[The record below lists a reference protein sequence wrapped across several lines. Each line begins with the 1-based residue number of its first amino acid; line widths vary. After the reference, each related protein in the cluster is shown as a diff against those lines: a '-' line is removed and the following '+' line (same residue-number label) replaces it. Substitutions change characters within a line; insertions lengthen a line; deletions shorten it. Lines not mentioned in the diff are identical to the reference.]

1 MLIRRD
7 SGRAKPCPFRAS
19 AIRYGMTDGTRR
31 LIGALGAIFL
41 APRLCADP
49 GWWESQDL
57 IAHAMGA
64 VGGCSYSNS
73 LEAFEHN
80 YRRGYRLFEVDLE
93 LTSDGVAVL
102 RHNWSDFCDTP
113 EFSIEAPPS
122 LERYKK
128 SKIYKLFTPLSIDDL
143 VDLMARYEDA
153 YVVVDKLYANTRT
166 YVNQIVSKAE
176 GRGVIDRFVI
186 QVFDIPSYELI
197 DGIHHFKHYLFTLYR
212 HGQVRLDEVADFCV
226 ERGIPAIAFPKEW
239 ASNGAA
245 AIFKKRGLK
254 VYAHTVNKSAEADS
268 LMRLGVD
275 GFFSDYLDPAE
286 Y

>member
-1 MLIRRD
+1 MARG
-7 SGRAKPCPFRAS
+7 SGR
-19 AIRYGMTDGTRR
+19 
-31 LIGALGAIFL
+31 FL
-41 APRLCADP
+41 AAFAALLLAQCVHAEA
-49 GWWESQDL
+49 GWWESESL

-80 YRRGYRLFEVDLE
+80 YRRGYRVFEVDLE

-113 EFSIEAPPS
+113 EFSVESPPT

-143 VDLMARYEDA
+143 IDLMARYEDA
-153 YVVVDKLYANTRT
+153 YIVVDKLYSNTRS
-166 YVNQIVSKAE
+166 YVSQIVAKAE
-176 GRGVIDRFVI
+176 ARGVIDRFVI
-186 QVFDIPSYELI
+186 QVFDIENYKLI

-212 HGQVRLDEVADFCV
+212 HGQVRLNEIADFCV

-239 ASNGAA
+239 ASNNASS
-245 AIFKKRGLK
+245 IFKKRGLK
-254 VYAHTVNKSAEADS
+254 VFAHTVNAPSEAAA
-268 LMRLGVD
+268 LMKLGVD
-275 GFFSDYLDPAE
+275 GFFSDYLDPNG